1 MTHMTRDSCFVSS
14 TLSQQLEAAA
24 ANCVEASAHLGS
36 AIGCLRRVPDRLAQ
50 FSSRKI
56 EDALAR
62 GIGFQRQVMTD
73 PDETADGVISRR
85 KP

>member
-36 AIGCLRRVPDRLAQ
+36 AIGCLRRVPEA
-50 FSSRKI
+50 SSR
-56 EDALAR
+56 EENHRRVERAMGSRPLRSVWAWRSTLAHSFR
-62 GIGFQRQVMTD
+62 SASVN
-73 PDETADGVISRR
+73 
-85 KP
+85 